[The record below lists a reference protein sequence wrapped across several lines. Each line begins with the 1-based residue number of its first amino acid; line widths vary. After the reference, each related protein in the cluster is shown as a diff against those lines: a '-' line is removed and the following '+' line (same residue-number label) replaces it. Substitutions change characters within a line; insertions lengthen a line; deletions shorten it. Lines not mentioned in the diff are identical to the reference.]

1 VSAGGT
7 APRLSVVVA
16 LISGKREDLERC
28 LQALA
33 SQRGAPDFEV
43 LVPYDDA
50 VVEVLELAP
59 RFPNARFL
67 RAEGLDTRAA
77 RAGASREH
85 HDTLRTIGLRA
96 ATGAVVALT
105 EDHAVASPTWAADM
119 AAALAD
125 HPRAAAVG
133 GAVECGATTL
143 LARAVYHC
151 DFGRYQNPLPEG
163 PAQYVSDSNVAYRR
177 EALEAVRDAWKD
189 DYHETIVHGAL
200 VARGFEILLTR
211 KSEVA
216 QVRSGLRLGAAL
228 RERFVWGRSYAGTRV
243 AGAPLAR
250 RAIFAAISFL
260 LPFLLTLRLLRGTL
274 ARKRDIGRFLA
285 CLPLVF
291 LLQLGWAFGE
301 FVGYAT
307 GDPGRARP

>member
-1 VSAGGT
+1 MRSRA
-7 APRLSVVVA
+7 LSVVVA

-28 LQALA
+28 LQALS

-50 VVEVLELAP
+50 VAEVQELAP
-59 RFPNARFL
+59 RFPDVRFL

-96 ATGAVVALT
+96 ARGEIVALT
-105 EDHAVASPTWAADM
+105 EDHAVATSTWCADM
-119 AAALAD
+119 VAALAA

-133 GAVECGATTL
+133 GAVECGAETL

-177 EALEAVRDAWKD
+177 EALESVRDAWD
-189 DYHETIVHGAL
+189 NDYHETIVHGAL

-211 KSEVA
+211 RSEVA
-216 QVRSGLRLGAAL
+216 QVRTGLRLGQAL
-228 RERFVWGRSYAGTRV
+228 RERFVWGRSFAGTRV
-243 AGAPLAR
+243 AGAPFAR
-250 RAIFAAISFL
+250 RAVFAAMSVL
-260 LPFLLTLRLLRGTL
+260 LPFVLTLRLVRGAL
-274 ARKRDIGRFLA
+274 ARKRDVAGFLA
-285 CLPLVF
+285 CLPVVF
-291 LLQLGWAFGE
+291 LLQIGWALGE
-301 FVGYAT
+301 FVGYST